1 MLTKEE
7 FDKLSADEQYELYF
21 RAAENYEILK
31 SHSPF
36 TPVKLE
42 NKVKRSIGRELTA
55 DERIAVYKIWGWCK
69 KNDFKWP
76 PDMKPMD
83 VYSVAC
89 WAAKKLIANN
99 QNKKTGI
106 LTERILTEEEKQA
119 ILENNP
125 SIKTIVEGL

>member
-31 SHSPF
+31 SHGPF
-36 TPVKLE
+36 TPVKLQ
-42 NKVKRSIGRELTA
+42 NNVRRILGRELGA
-55 DERIAVYKIWGWCK
+55 EERMSCVKIYGWCK
-69 KNDFKWP
+69 KNGFMWKNGFMGK
-76 PDMKPMD
+76 PDEPMD

-99 QNKKTGI
+99 QKF
-106 LTERILTEEEKQA
+106 LYH
-119 ILENNP
+119 
-125 SIKTIVEGL
+125 V